1 MGGGIGTASHGK
13 PPEHLTPNSLGWTRF
28 GGDRP
33 QTPPSRQKAK
43 VRGPSFP
50 PGELFWASEKNKCSP
65 SNICGLLVSLGQGEK
80 SLTSAPSPQRRGAG
94 RLGLCLGRLRLLRL
108 LRGADP
114 DGHAPV
120 AGLTARS
127 GVCAGR
133 GRWIPWLRFRF
144 VGCPQPQ
151 ELRTSPKRTEKPF
164 EEMVSAKCL
173 QHVQKG

>member
-127 GVCAGR
+127 GE
-133 GRWIPWLRFRF
+133 RWCLRWAW
-144 VGCPQPQ
+144 
-151 ELRTSPKRTEKPF
+151 
-164 EEMVSAKCL
+164 EMDPVAAFSFCGLPATTRAPNISETN
-173 QHVQKG
+173 